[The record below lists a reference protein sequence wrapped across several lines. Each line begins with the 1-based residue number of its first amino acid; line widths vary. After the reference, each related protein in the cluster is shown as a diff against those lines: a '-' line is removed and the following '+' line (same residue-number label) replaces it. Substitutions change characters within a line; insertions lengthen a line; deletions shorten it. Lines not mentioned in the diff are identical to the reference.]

1 MIRIMKKS
9 KLLATVL
16 LFAMFSSLLTVGNYS
31 SPASGS
37 AIIPA
42 SSDVSP
48 DAIVPGPMGTKG
60 VWLQDVSGETIFA
73 DGDLSDWGSTIH
85 DVFNGVDVYI
95 GYDSS
100 DVYVGLA
107 WEDSSRDGKLSEW
120 NKTGSATLD
129 NATHGTYDQLAGAD
143 DMLAI
148 GFTNSSGYSDIWIWM
163 ESIRSDNA
171 YAYEVNGSWAPDGGV
186 LPYDENFDTTT
197 KTGWDQPDRYNNTND
212 ILDHDGLVNGTSFI
226 GWFES
231 LTPTLSQ
238 TDVEMG
244 YTWNASGDDM
254 YVVEFIRDLDTGL
267 YADDILLDLGNA
279 TELGLMKFWL
289 GTENKQ
295 NCFDFSVGTT
305 KYNMEPPGETNVA
318 AELEW
323 DIIAGPVYEALL
335 LQGAVYDDYVVEAD
349 DFTIT
354 LSGWEDTYGASYYST
369 IATGI
374 NDFTGD
380 WSYLFY
386 YDEDDMPLGNNMANI
401 TWTPKYDDVS
411 TDITSWQWV
420 NISDIAS
427 PQILGLVDVNEQY
440 PDGVPEDATFVPV
453 TVGAKDNYLYYSSD
467 LGGYT
472 DKDSLVIYLFS
483 WVDDGVA
490 LMSPMEQFTPGGSTF
505 TGNIT
510 LTPLA
515 AGETRNI
522 SYFVEVWDPSNNKAT
537 SVHYWFI
544 QGVTLITPG
553 FGILAGLF
561 GLAGA
566 AFIIFK
572 KKRK

>member
-31 SPASGS
+31 TPASGS

-48 DAIVPGPMGTKG
+48 EATGGPMGTKG

-107 WEDSSRDGKLSEW
+107 WVDSSRDGKLSEW

-143 DMLAI
+143 DMLAV

-163 ESIRSDNA
+163 ESIRGDDA
-171 YAYEVNGSWAPDGGV
+171 FAYEVNGSWMPDAGV

-197 KTGWDQPDRYNNTND
+197 IAGWEQPDRYNNTNP
-212 ILDHDGLVNGTSFI
+212 ITDHDGLVNGTSFI
-226 GWFES
+226 GWFDS
-231 LTPTLSQ
+231 ATPDQSQ
-238 TDVEMG
+238 ADVALG
-244 YTWNASGDDM
+244 YTWNATGDNR
-254 YVVEFIRDLDTGL
+254 YVVEFIRPLDTGSQV
-267 YADDILLDLGNA
+267 DDILFDFTDTTELDLM
-279 TELGLMKFWL
+279 TFWV
-289 GTENKQ
+289 GSENKQ
-295 NCFDFSVGTT
+295 DCIDFSVSTR

-318 AELEW
+318 AEFEW
-323 DIIAGPVYEALL
+323 DIIANPVHEPLL
-335 LQGAVYDDYVVEAD
+335 LQGAVYDDYVVEENN
-349 DFTIT
+349 FEVQ
-354 LSGWEDTYGASYYST
+354 LSGWADTYGASYVAT
-369 IATGI
+369 IANDI
-374 NDFTGD
+374 SDFTGD

-386 YDEDDMPLGNNMANI
+386 YDEDDMPLGDNTVNI
-401 TWTPKYDDVS
+401 TWTPKYDVVS
-411 TDITSWQWV
+411 YNITAWQWA
-420 NISDIAS
+420 NISDVAAPS
-427 PQILGLVDVNEQY
+427 ILGLVDVNLQY
-440 PDGVPEDATFVPV
+440 EDGVPADQTKVPI
-453 TVGAKDNYLYYSSD
+453 TVGASDNYQYYSAD

-472 DKDSLVIYLFS
+472 DKDALVVYLFS

-490 LMSPMEQFTPGGSTF
+490 LMTPMEQFSPGGSTF
-505 TGNIT
+505 SANIT
-510 LTPLA
+510 LVEITDGL
-515 AGETRNI
+515 THNV

-544 QGVTLITPG
+544 HGVTLVTPG

-561 GLAGA
+561 GLAAA